1 MALRQA
7 SAERSGSRG
16 ATAGTGRAGCDARFE
31 VPRSFLSTLKAEFI
45 ASAQTGLAA
54 AGLDGIVVLGA
65 GRRRR

>member
-1 MALRQA
+1 
-7 SAERSGSRG
+7 
-16 ATAGTGRAGCDARFE
+16 